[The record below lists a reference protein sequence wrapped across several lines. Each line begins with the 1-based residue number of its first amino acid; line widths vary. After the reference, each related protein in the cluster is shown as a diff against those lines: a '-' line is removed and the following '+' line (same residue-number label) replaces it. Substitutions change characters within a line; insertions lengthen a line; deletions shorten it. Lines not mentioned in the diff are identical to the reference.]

1 LSEEIRDSTLNSG
14 YQQQHSRKAL
24 LSFFGETY
32 QGKFVLDII
41 VRISVTT
48 LLSYPGEKDL
58 QVQVMGIL
66 WFDIFV
72 VWHLCLFYIP

>member
-1 LSEEIRDSTLNSG
+1 LSEEIRDNTLNSG
-14 YQQQHSRKAL
+14 YQQQQQQQQQHFRKAL

-72 VWHLCLFYIP
+72 V